1 MRKLPFLVLTILVV
15 GSMLFST
22 YGCVDKKNQ
31 TADSLS
37 ADSMAEDTMAEDTLS
52 TLISQTPLSKAADE
66 LFDDFFFNFAANK
79 KLQFKRIKFPLPVYK
94 DGKVEKQITKDQWKM
109 DYFFMRQGYYTLIFD
124 NLKQMA
130 VVKDTSIHQVTVEK
144 ILLKNNIVKQFKFD
158 KLQGEW
164 TLTSIAFI
172 SVHSTANGSF
182 LHFYQRFSTDS
193 VFQIKSMNDKV
204 VFTAPDPDDDFNT
217 ITGTII
223 PEQWPGF
230 KPPFIPK
237 GLIYN
242 ILYGQKYVAGK
253 QKVFVVRGIA
263 NDLEIEMVFQLK
275 KNGWK
280 LMKFNS

>member
-37 ADSMAEDTMAEDTLS
+37 ADSMAEDTMDEDTLS

-164 TLTSIAFI
+164 TLTSIAYI
-172 SVHSTANGSF
+172 PMHNAANGAF
-182 LHFYQRFSTDS
+182 LQFYQRFSTDS
-193 VFQIKSMNDKV
+193 AFQMRSMNDKV

-230 KPPFIPK
+230 KPPIIPK
-237 GLIYN
+237 GMIYN
-242 ILYGQKYVAGK
+242 VLYGQKYVAGK
-253 QKVFVVRGIA
+253 QKIFVVRGIA